1 MSPLAGGRRLLAAAG
16 GDAVSTLAAAGG
28 DAVSTLAPAINTAAR
43 NLPTVLAHEAE
54 LPRVFVHLSAFAGI
68 RGMMS
73 SNMIVLRALALL
85 SSSAALAFNM
95 WNGLRSPAFWNL
107 AFIAVNLRRL
117 TQLVL
122 AEQTCVTLDADEQ
135 KLYESAFAP
144 YGVTLR
150 DFSTLLR
157 EASSQWREFEAN
169 EVILK
174 EGDLM
179 PLLYYVVD
187 GEVEVLFNEGTRVT
201 NVLTPGKNG
210 WLGELGIP
218 TRTRRWERPAPLARR
233 LPREIATRSSS
244 PLTARRSTTSSR
256 ARTRCAM
263 RRAPPRSP
271 TSGASC
277 AAARVSRSSTPTR
290 L

>member
-1 MSPLAGGRRLLAAAG
+1 M
-16 GDAVSTLAAAGG
+16 
-28 DAVSTLAPAINTAAR
+28 
-43 NLPTVLAHEAE
+43 LAHEAE

-174 EGDLM
+174 EGDPM

-210 WLGELGIP
+210 WLGELWDP
-218 TRTRRWERPAPLARR
+218 NQDPAYWERRTTGSLGSVQK
-233 LPREIATRSSS
+233 ATRSSS

-256 ARTRCAM
+256 ARTRCATP
-263 RRAPPRSP
+263 RPPPRSP

-277 AAARVSRSSTPTR
+277 AAARASRSSIPT
-290 L
+290 LP